1 MNINLQSHYR
11 DFQSILDTDL
21 KIKYL
26 KDNID
31 DLSTYYI
38 NIPNLINAWETNQW
52 PWNRPKQLGDSETV

>member
-31 DLSTYYI
+31 DLSTYDI

-52 PWNRPKQLGDSETV
+52 PWNRPKQLGDSEPV